1 MKILNKIS
9 IFLAVMAAS
18 LTVNAQSLSA
28 PLWVAKNLPVPES
41 VLYDASSNLLYVSL
55 IDGVGNVKDG
65 KGGIAVLNTDGTVR
79 SEDWVTGLNAP
90 KGLARFKDKLYVADL
105 TAVVTIDIKTGKIVH
120 KLEIE
125 GAVFLNDLTV
135 DKKGTLYVSDTRTNK
150 VYRIKNDKYSLYL
163 DNVSS
168 ANGLKWI
175 KNNLYILANTE
186 LWKVDV
192 NKKIDV
198 IAKGFEKSGDGLEQL
213 RNGDFLVTCW
223 AGLVY
228 YVKPDGRITKMQ
240 DVVESMNTADLGY
253 NERENIIYIPTF
265 NSNTVIAYRLN
276 Y

>member
-65 KGGIAVLNTDGTVR
+65 KGGIAVLNADGTFR
-79 SEDWVTGLNAP
+79 SGDWVTGLNAP

-228 YVKPDGRITKMQ
+228 YVKPNGRITKMQ
-240 DVVESMNTADLGY
+240 DVVGSMNTADLGY

>member
-240 DVVESMNTADLGY
+240 DVVGSMNTADLGY

>member
-9 IFLAVMAAS
+9 LFLAVMAAS

-240 DVVESMNTADLGY
+240 DVVGSMNTADLGY

>member
-135 DKKGTLYVSDTRTNK
+135 DKKGSLYVSDTRTNK

-240 DVVESMNTADLGY
+240 DVVGSMNTADLGY

>member
-65 KGGIAVLNTDGTVR
+65 KGGIAVLNADGTVR
-79 SEDWVTGLNAP
+79 SGDWVTGLNAP

-240 DVVESMNTADLGY
+240 DVVGSMNTADLGY